1 MNALVG
7 RLSNRDKKEIAKEI
21 RHQTGE
27 NVKNLSLNIQSLVL
41 WNLHTQLKFGRKR
54 LIRFQKSFLPLIE
67 ELQRFYMVADSEET
81 EFVLLHKLKNEVG
94 VDVKELNDMF
104 LIECV
109 IKD

>member
-21 RHQTGE
+21 RYQTGE
-27 NVKNLSLNIQSLVL
+27 NVKNLSLNIQALVL
-41 WNLHTQLKFGRKR
+41 WNLHTQLGLGRKR
-54 LIRFQKSFLPLIE
+54 LIEFQKSFLPLIE

-104 LIECV
+104 QIECL